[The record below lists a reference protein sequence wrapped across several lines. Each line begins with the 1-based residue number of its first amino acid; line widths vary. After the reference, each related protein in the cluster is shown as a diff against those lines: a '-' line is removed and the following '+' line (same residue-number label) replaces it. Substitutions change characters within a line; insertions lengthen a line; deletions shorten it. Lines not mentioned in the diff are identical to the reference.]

1 MMPVTGSALRAT
13 CAPVML
19 TMLRSPVPS
28 MLKATGESSCST
40 SPRDTD
46 TDNTTTPR
54 PPGLRPAC
62 TLTVP
67 ADCWLLATTASAPR
81 SMSTT
86 ECSLLTPVTPTE
98 DSSLIPTSF
107 PLLAPAMFL
116 SKSSLSFLYTK
127 AFPDKC
133 YTQFP
138 YQAFPDLIPT
148 PNLSFS
154 KFLTLTFPA
163 PKILTPSYSYPPTC
177 PTPSSILPDFLKPKY
192 SYPTFLKPIL
202 TFPKLLTPPYTFSNL
217 LNPILIL
224 HKLLTTLLILLI
236 LKMTFPAIPP
246 NPTYPDQNPL
256 TYHYIL
262 TNPVPK
268 SHSHLSSQI
277 PSWFLTS

>member
-1 MMPVTGSALRAT
+1 
-13 CAPVML
+13 
-19 TMLRSPVPS
+19 

-54 PPGLRPAC
+54 QPGLRPAC

-116 SKSSLSFLYTK
+116 SNSSLSFLYTK
-127 AFPDKC
+127 AFPDK
-133 YTQFP
+133 FP
-138 YQAFPDLIPT
+138 YLAFPDLIPT
-148 PNLSFS
+148 PNLSS
-154 KFLTLTFPA
+154 PKFLTLTFPA
-163 PKILTPSYSYPPTC
+163 PIILTPSYSYPLTC

-192 SYPTFLKPIL
+192 SYPKFLNPIL
-202 TFPKLLTPPYTFSNL
+202 TFPKLLTPTYNFSNL

-224 HKLLTTLLILLI
+224 HKFLTTLNLILLLTSI
-236 LKMTFPAIPP
+236 LHIPSTFPLP
-246 NPTYPDQNPL
+246 NFSTSILPL
-256 TYHYIL
+256 PLLFSLLHPLSLPFLL
-262 TNPVPK
+262 TN
-268 SHSHLSSQI
+268 HLSI
-277 PSWFLTS
+277 PFPKIFITLAFPYPCLFS